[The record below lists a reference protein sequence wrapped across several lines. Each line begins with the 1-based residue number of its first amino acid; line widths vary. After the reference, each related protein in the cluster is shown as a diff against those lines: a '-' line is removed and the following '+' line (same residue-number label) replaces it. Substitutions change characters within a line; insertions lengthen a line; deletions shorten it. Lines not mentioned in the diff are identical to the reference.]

1 LKKEAKR
8 PLGRGLKALIGQ
20 AAREAPAAGAAG
32 AGWEAP
38 ELPVDSIIRSKS
50 QPRIEMSDAGIQEL
64 ADSIVQHGL
73 LQPVVVR
80 PPDSRGKHR
89 LIAGERRW
97 LAAQKAE
104 LKSIPALVRDVD
116 DKTALGL
123 ALVENLQREDLTPL
137 ECARAYQT
145 LAEGYGLTQDEIA
158 DELGKSRPAIANAL
172 RLLNLPDE
180 VQKALHEGR
189 ISEGHARAILSI
201 DGVENQ
207 MLAFEM
213 IVQQGLSVR
222 KAESL
227 AKTLKKRKVS
237 RETKAAEEDERDPN
251 LIQLE
256 NALQM
261 HFGTKV
267 AIRRTPKKGL
277 IEIEFYTD
285 EDLERIL
292 TLLRGPRG

>member
-1 LKKEAKR
+1 MKKESKR

-20 AAREAPAAGAAG
+20 AATEPPAAGAVA

-38 ELPVDSIIRSKS
+38 ELPIDSIVRSKS
-50 QPRIEMSDAGIQEL
+50 QPRLELPEAGIEEL
-64 ADSIVQHGL
+64 AASINQHGL

-80 PPDSRGKHR
+80 PPDKRGKHK

-97 LAAQKAE
+97 LAAKKAG
-104 LKSIPALVRDVD
+104 LKTIPALVRDVD
-116 DKTALGL
+116 DKTSLGL

-137 ECARAYQT
+137 ECARAYQ
-145 LAEGYGLTQDEIA
+145 ALTEDFGMGQEEIA
-158 DELGKSRPAIANAL
+158 EELGKSRPAVANAL
-172 RLLNLPDE
+172 RLLHLPE
-180 VQKALHEGR
+180 EIQKALHDGR

-201 DGVENQ
+201 DGVEKQ
-207 MLAFEM
+207 LLAFEM
-213 IVQQGLSVR
+213 IVEKGLSVR

-237 RETKAAEEDERDPN
+237 RETQAPEEEERDPN
-251 LIQLE
+251 LVQLE

-267 AIRRTPKKGL
+267 SIRRTPKKGL